1 MDQFIDRTFARVKT
15 FFEDEIVAHVSMAH
29 PTSNGLMNACEEAI
43 KNEKIDSIKSLLNEH
58 NGTHNLSFHIY
69 DDEEKIIVE
78 MDSEKQKINITP
90 KLLSDLEVKN
100 IFYKLN

>member
-1 MDQFIDRTFARVKT
+1 M
-15 FFEDEIVAHVSMAH
+15 S
-29 PTSNGLMNACEEAI
+29 
-43 KNEKIDSIKSLLNEH
+43 EH
-58 NGTHNLSFHIY
+58 NGTHNLSFHVY
-69 DDEEKIIVE
+69 DDDEKIIVE

>member
-1 MDQFIDRTFARVKT
+1 MLCCDISRSHKAYYH
-15 FFEDEIVAHVSMAH
+15 EDIRKQH
-29 PTSNGLMNACEEAI
+29 T
-43 KNEKIDSIKSLLNEH
+43 
-58 NGTHNLSFHIY
+58 

>member
-1 MDQFIDRTFARVKT
+1 
-15 FFEDEIVAHVSMAH
+15 
-29 PTSNGLMNACEEAI
+29 
-43 KNEKIDSIKSLLNEH
+43 
-58 NGTHNLSFHIY
+58 LSFHVY

>member
-1 MDQFIDRTFARVKT
+1 MKHDNSPSAWEVEDLKSSSDWCFRISKVDRKKLT
-15 FFEDEIVAHVSMAH
+15 
-29 PTSNGLMNACEEAI
+29 
-43 KNEKIDSIKSLLNEH
+43 DSIKSILSEH
-58 NGTHNLSFHIY
+58 NGTHNLSFHVY